1 MLLLVGIPSWCAAIG
16 WNSKRKCYAIGW
28 STKRSCY
35 WLLYREDVML
45 LVGIPSWWAAIFWN
59 TELMWC
65 YWLEYL
71 VIDTECAAI
80 GGVCAYLLVWTFT
93 VGSYYWFKSG
103 RSAIGWNSENM
114 CTVHCATC
122 ISGLVINSCRVPG
135 SCYWSELEQ
144 AGNCG
149 LDTQKVNVQ
158 LIIKITRIVLLLA
171 VIN

>member
-1 MLLLVGIPSWCAAIG
+1 MGWNTELMICYWLKYGIYVLLLVGIPSWCAAIG

-122 ISGLVINSCRVPG
+122 ISGLVINSCRVAAIGWNLNRPATVD
-135 SCYWSELEQ
+135 WIL
-144 AGNCG
+144 
-149 LDTQKVNVQ
+149 K
-158 LIIKITRIVLLLA
+158 K
-171 VIN
+171 